1 MISYIVPSLEEVL
14 QRYLITSVEFTV
26 LEYGKII
33 CRRLREAS
41 EILSLNE
48 VWVFTSVKLN
58 L

>member
-1 MISYIVPSLEEVL
+1 MVPSLEEVL
-14 QRYLITSVEFTV
+14 QLYLITSVEFTV

-48 VWVFTSVKLN
+48 VWVFTSAKLN